1 MLPHDQR
8 WFPSIAAGIAAV
20 TVAALAGIL
29 GAPAWLIAGLAIAG
43 LMLWLWVLARAD
55 RAARA
60 DLDHLRS
67 AIDDLRLAAGSAADT
82 TLNPAGISDLARLAR
97 RRIDAL
103 DAQHTRLTELFD
115 ALDEPVIA
123 ADDAGLISLCNPAAE
138 TLLGQ
143 PAAHLIGRPV
153 EEAFTLGDLVR
164 LHGLARAGHA
174 AREQIRVP
182 SPKGAQIWEV
192 AATPVGP
199 AAGPNAGP
207 IAGPEQVIRPVIL
220 SIRDVTELS
229 RTLQVKTNFVA
240 NASHELRTPIAS
252 LRVAVDTLTGLPDED
267 RRMRERLVG
276 MMAGSISRLEDLIR
290 DLLDLSR
297 LESEAG
303 VRLGPVDAGELAA
316 VLRADLERVC
326 RERRI
331 ALSFELAPELRRMRS
346 DRNLLLLIL
355 MNLVDNAAKFAFE
368 GTTVRVVGSVW
379 PGPSGRPGVRF
390 EVIDQ
395 GVGIPLEEQ
404 QRVFERFYQIDQAR
418 TGATAR
424 RGTGL
429 GLAIVKHAARR
440 LGGSIRL
447 TSVWQ
452 KGTTITVEL
461 PDSLEP
467 G

>member
-20 TVAALAGIL
+20 TVAALAGIF
-29 GAPAWLIAGLAIAG
+29 GAPAWLIALAAAAG
-43 LMLWLWVLARAD
+43 LLFWLWVLARAD

-60 DLDHLRS
+60 DLDQLS
-67 AIDDLRLAAGSAADT
+67 DAVDELRLAANSTADT
-82 TLNPAGISDLARLAR
+82 TLSAAGISDLACLAR

-103 DAQHTRLTELFD
+103 VADHARLTELFS

-123 ADDAGLISLCNPAAE
+123 ADDAGRVSLCNPAAE
-138 TLLGQ
+138 RLLGQ
-143 PAAHLIGRPV
+143 PAADLVGRPV

-199 AAGPNAGP
+199 APR
-207 IAGPEQVIRPVIL
+207 PEQAGRPVIL

-252 LRVAVDTLTGLPDED
+252 LRVAVDTLAGLPDED

-276 MMAGSISRLEDLIR
+276 MMAGSIARLEDLIR

-303 VRLGPVDAGELAA
+303 VRLGPVDAGDLAA
-316 VLRADLERVC
+316 VIRADLERVC

-331 ALSFELAPELRRMRS
+331 ELSFELAPELRRMRS

-368 GTTVRVVGSVW
+368 GTTVRIVGSVW
-379 PGPSGRPGVRF
+379 PGPAGRPGVRF
-390 EVIDQ
+390 EVVDQ

-429 GLAIVKHAARR
+429 GLAIVKHAVRR

-461 PDSLEP
+461 PDSLGP
-467 G
+467 N